1 MDLKGLMNVRNE
13 ELLER
18 IADMSSIRKVTTGL
32 DVEIWV
38 ETNGKSRQMEHNL
51 PRLKFV
57 DLNDKNKIPVTI
69 SKEPELLAGYTLDS
83 INISAKQFNTLKEW
97 IVKNYDA
104 LMDLWNGD
112 IATDEFIIERMEK
125 V

>member
-1 MDLKGLMNVRNE
+1 MDLKGLMKVRDE
-13 ELLER
+13 ELER